1 MSLSILQSN
10 SSDRFRESSLQ
21 TAPLSASLQAFPGR
35 SAGRMDV
42 FGGSRLA
49 QAQKLNAEPKYAG
62 RYLTKPDINRFV
74 GKGHQPPT
82 VEQTGN
88 GQSTG
93 GKRLSYLVG
102 NDRPRVINSPI

>member
-21 TAPLSASLQAFPGR
+21 TAPLSASLQAFPGP

-74 GKGHQPPT
+74 GKGHPLT
-82 VEQTGN
+82 
-88 GQSTG
+88 
-93 GKRLSYLVG
+93 
-102 NDRPRVINSPI
+102 PRDAEVIHRRDCCSSR